1 MNALTRWE
9 QYSPVTLGME
19 QIFSRLD
26 ALQDS
31 GGNYPPYNIVNREEG
46 VQELE
51 IALAGWS
58 RDDIEVIAERNVL
71 TVSATREGT
80 DSRVFTHKGI
90 STRTFA
96 KNWQLSDDVTVDK
109 VSYQDGLLTIRL
121 VKEIPEAQQRK
132 VLPIS

>member
-58 RDDIEVIAERNVL
+58 RDDIEVITERNVL